1 MDYNQDLD
9 VRIKRDGQ
17 QGLQFNSKYTNIT
30 YLRLK
35 CKSSLYDDLS
45 WRNDKSE
52 RTTQWTA
59 KSRKAL
65 KQNW

>member
-17 QGLQFNSKYTNIT
+17 QGLQFNSKYTTIT

-35 CKSSLYDDLS
+35 YGSSLYDDLS
-45 WRNDKSE
+45 WHND
-52 RTTQWTA
+52 
-59 KSRKAL
+59 
-65 KQNW
+65 

>member
-45 WRNDKSE
+45 
-52 RTTQWTA
+52 
-59 KSRKAL
+59 
-65 KQNW
+65 